1 MSTYDTANSRPF
13 LVGLHALLAAYQWHH
28 QPFTPT
34 YKVRGSPSRA
44 YAVSPCHLVLTIM
57 SSTQSATMS
66 DLPNELL
73 LDIASNLA
81 TSFSSLIRLKNEV
94 EEKRGSYMR
103 MIFSRAT
110 EAYLLAS
117 EIGQCSFV
125 RGGMSFS
132 PLSRSSLENRSHS

>member
-1 MSTYDTANSRPF
+1 MSTE
-13 LVGLHALLAAYQWHH
+13 
-28 QPFTPT
+28 
-34 YKVRGSPSRA
+34 
-44 YAVSPCHLVLTIM
+44 I
-57 SSTQSATMS
+57 AT
-66 DLPNELL
+66 LRRLL
-73 LDIASNLA
+73 LNGEGEHTETGKWFKKAANGEIPLIIDVSNADIMAA
-81 TSFSSLIRLKNEV
+81 LIRLKNEV

-117 EIGQCSFV
+117 EIGPCSFV